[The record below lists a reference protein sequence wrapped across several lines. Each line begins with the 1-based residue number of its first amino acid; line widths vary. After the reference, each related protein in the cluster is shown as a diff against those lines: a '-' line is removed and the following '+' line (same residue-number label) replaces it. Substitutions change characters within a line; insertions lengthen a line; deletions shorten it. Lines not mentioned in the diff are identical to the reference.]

1 MIFRTQFRGIV
12 AFCKHKGPVGGSSY
26 TKPSVFLYSIFPEC
40 RLHSVS
46 RTVKTPKFT
55 SLYFRNETCFG
66 AGNLYK
72 DLLWKV
78 WTQESFFSIYL
89 QPSVKKNS
97 YNLAFWLCNLMTSR
111 WKPSIGKKPFLT
123 IKMSVF
129 QGPNNGTFLV
139 RLTHDFGKKK
149 TSIFFSFF
157 YFS

>member
-1 MIFRTQFRGIV
+1 MVKLLKVKRRDVFEWDIILFWCHALWKLQRSNLCIFET
-12 AFCKHKGPVGGSSY
+12 KHASG
-26 TKPSVFLYSIFPEC
+26 L
-40 RLHSVS
+40 
-46 RTVKTPKFT
+46 
-55 SLYFRNETCFG
+55 ETCTKIYCERF
-66 AGNLYK
+66 
-72 DLLWKV
+72 
-78 WTQESFFSIYL
+78 EPRSHFFSIYL

-129 QGPNNGTFLV
+129 QSPNNGTFLV